1 MIKLRNKIDH
11 ILGGVL
17 SLIMGVM
24 VLNVLWQVFTRFV
37 VGIPSSFTD
46 ELARYLMIWVGVLG
60 AAYISGKRMHVAIDL
75 LPKKLNK
82 KGQTNIK
89 IVVNWIIIIFSFFAF
104 VIGGIRLVYITSS
117 LEQYSPALQ
126 IPLSLVYFVIPIS
139 GILIIFYK
147 LSDIFNKKL
156 L

>member
-1 MIKLRNKIDH
+1 METRKKVDK
-11 ILGGVL
+11 ILGGIL
-17 SLIMGVM
+17 ALIMGVM

-37 VGIPSSFTD
+37 VGTPSSFTD

-75 LPKKLNK
+75 LPSKLNK
-82 KGQTNIK
+82 KGQIRLK
-89 IVVNWIIIIFSFFAF
+89 VVISVLIILFCFAAL
-104 VIGGIRLVYITSS
+104 VIGGFRLVYITYT

-126 IPLSLVYFVIPIS
+126 MPLALVYLVIPLS
-139 GILIIFYK
+139 GILIIYYK
-147 LSDIFNKKL
+147 VSDILNKHL